1 MNLIGSLADHDGR
14 NTALSAKYT
23 AFIQFSDDMADHAGI
38 YASGGKRIYIRGSG
52 RAWQCHDREEPVT
65 CWLVAVKMCLVYV
78 QHTACLCD
86 LLHTDV
92 SYLCMARYPDENASD
107 QASRHHVGGRILKL
121 EDGRCVCRGSV
132 YSGCCDDVSVSVT
145 DAVRSSLVAGSGN
158 HTVVGDTGNFG
169 V

>member
-1 MNLIGSLADHDGR
+1 
-14 NTALSAKYT
+14 
-23 AFIQFSDDMADHAGI
+23 
-38 YASGGKRIYIRGSG
+38 
-52 RAWQCHDREEPVT
+52 
-65 CWLVAVKMCLVYV
+65 MCLVYV

-92 SYLCMARYPDENASD
+92 LIFAWRGIPMKMHLTK
-107 QASRHHVGGRILKL
+107 QSRHHVGGRILKL

-132 YSGCCDDVSVSVT
+132 YSGCSDDVSVSVT

>member
-1 MNLIGSLADHDGR
+1 
-14 NTALSAKYT
+14 
-23 AFIQFSDDMADHAGI
+23 
-38 YASGGKRIYIRGSG
+38 
-52 RAWQCHDREEPVT
+52 
-65 CWLVAVKMCLVYV
+65 MCLVYV

>member
-1 MNLIGSLADHDGR
+1 
-14 NTALSAKYT
+14 
-23 AFIQFSDDMADHAGI
+23 
-38 YASGGKRIYIRGSG
+38 
-52 RAWQCHDREEPVT
+52 
-65 CWLVAVKMCLVYV
+65 MCLVYV

-132 YSGCCDDVSVSVT
+132 YSVAVMMFLCLLQMLLEVVWSPAVAIILLLVIQGISAYKQSVFLWGNWGIP
-145 DAVRSSLVAGSGN
+145 VRMLKTPIGYIGNLRCSIAGIIVCIVIG
-158 HTVVGDTGNFG
+158 TILFKRRDLLFKE
-169 V
+169 